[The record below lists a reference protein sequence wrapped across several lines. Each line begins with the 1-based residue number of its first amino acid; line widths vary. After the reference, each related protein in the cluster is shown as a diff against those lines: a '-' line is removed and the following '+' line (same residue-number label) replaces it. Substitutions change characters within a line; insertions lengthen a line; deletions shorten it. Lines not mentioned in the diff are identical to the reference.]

1 MNTQQLRQSLKLKWI
16 NYYQTNRSWL
26 VKMRIWGTYKGQ
38 RRPLSSFILAT
49 LSVLEPE
56 LTDMFPLILDLNNH
70 PDEIIDALGLN
81 FNPEEH
87 LNTEKSETPTI
98 TNQPQGEIE
107 TLVPRPVSTPPPDV
121 VTSHQVV
128 NQVENQVENRG
139 QLMPSVAIPVHFVN
153 NGINKSKPSA
163 TVPPLVAESQKK
175 TVDSTVI
182 PDNFSNQSFSKQ
194 SHPNNGHSSNG
205 YLNNGHSNHSHT
217 NQNHLSNSRL
227 NKSRSN
233 HNLSGHSHIAQS
245 VLVSIEEQSEGQLL
259 DIETD
264 KVAYEVNKS
273 PIKASTIAS
282 WIDEFCQGSGW
293 DKEEAVYIRF

>member
-1 MNTQQLRQSLKLKWI
+1 MNTQQLRQSLKIKWI

-26 VKMRIWGTYKGQ
+26 VKMRVWGTYKGQ

-81 FNPEEH
+81 FNPEQYS
-87 LNTEKSETPTI
+87 NTEKSETPTTI
-98 TNQPQGEIE
+98 NQPQREIE
-107 TLVPRPVSTPPPDV
+107 TLVPFPVSTPPPDV

-128 NQVENQVENRG
+128 NQVESQVENRG
-139 QLMPSVAIPVHFVN
+139 QLMPSVTIPVHFVN
-153 NGINKSKPSA
+153 NSINKTKPSA
-163 TVPPLVAESQKK
+163 TVPPPVVESQKK
-175 TVDSTVI
+175 TVKSTVI
-182 PDNFSNQSFSKQ
+182 PENFSNHSLSKQ
-194 SHPNNGHSSNG
+194 SHSSNNHSSK
-205 YLNNGHSNHSHT
+205 NHSSK
-217 NQNHLSNSRL
+217 NH
-227 NKSRSN
+227 SN

-245 VLVSIEEQSEGQLL
+245 VLVSIEEQNEGQLL

>member
-16 NYYQTNRSWL
+16 NYYQTNRYWL

-87 LNTEKSETPTI
+87 LNTEKLETPT
-98 TNQPQGEIE
+98 TTKQPQGEIE
-107 TLVPRPVSTPPPDV
+107 TLIPFPVSTPPPDV
-121 VTSHQVV
+121 VTTHQVV
-128 NQVENQVENRG
+128 NQVETHVENRG
-139 QLMPSVAIPVHFVN
+139 QLMPSVVIPVHFVN
-153 NGINKSKPSA
+153 SSINKTKPSA
-163 TVPPLVAESQKK
+163 TVPPLVVESQKK
-175 TVDSTVI
+175 TVESTVI
-182 PDNFSNQSFSKQ
+182 PKNFSNYSLSKQ
-194 SHPNNGHSSNG
+194 SHSSNG
-205 YLNNGHSNHSHT
+205 HLSKNNS
-217 NQNHLSNSRL
+217 NQNHLSNSRS
-227 NKSRSN
+227 NNSHPN